1 MPLTSIP
8 AVFDGQQIRFLER
21 PPVRGR
27 YRVVVTFL
35 EPAPESSTASANQE
49 RFWRSFGAWSDERP
63 IEATLQDIYA
73 SRKSK
78 VRPPTL

>member
-35 EPAPESSTASANQE
+35 EPAPESSTAPTNQE

-73 SRKSK
+73 SRKSR
-78 VRPPTL
+78 VEPPAL